1 MLDCGTYAI
10 LPLAVGLFWDSA
22 SLRGWALRPTTTPTV
37 LIILDLLWLA
47 TRVSLSTTM
56 SAPMLLCWSWAPLLF
71 PARLKPA
78 NLVERGLRWVAIL
91 TGIIKNSLLSIL
103 KVVLILLYKWR
114 TLAIIV
120 ILRLLVSVC
129 WRPVMIAINWPS
141 ADRDILAV
149 TFSLVP
155 LLLIACQAVLR
166 GLKSLGSASLPRSVS
181 WVRVSSST
189 CFALRATSTTL
200 RPSMALRCTCSFTA
214 CTILLHPR
222 CLLL

>member
-1 MLDCGTYAI
+1 MLDCGTYAV
-10 LPLAVGLFWDSA
+10 LPLAVGLFRDSA
-22 SLRGWALRPTTTPTV
+22 SLRGWALRPTTTPAV

-47 TRVSLSTTM
+47 TRVSLPTTM

-71 PARLKPA
+71 PTRLKPA
-78 NLVERGLRWVAIL
+78 NLVERGLRWIAIL

-120 ILRLLVSVC
+120 ILWLLMAVC

-149 TFSLVP
+149 TFGLMS